1 MRVLHYIPE
10 RLLSSEEEGGFHGST
25 DLTREYL
32 SVLTTGMGKGIE
44 VQVTTTLSQFKQK
57 VKEIQPDIVHIHAC
71 WNISAYRAQ
80 HWTMKQRVALVLSPH
95 NGMQPWH
102 IHHHFWLHKLPLLI
116 LYQRHAIKTA
126 DAIHVFSQ
134 SEHQRMKAIK
144 WNTRLA
150 LVGNSTTDSRTQEW
164 QMTSA
169 LEALYQKVI
178 DSNSFRLMTEEE
190 KTAESRMLHEAILKE
205 EGLAVPEDHNEG
217 KELALSA
224 SSLRKIF
231 IHAHDEGILQEVKNG
246 ALLMQQNVEELDV
259 EHLERFPQRIIKSA
273 DTLEQ
278 EKVLPKSPLT
288 KSTLSNLRQDEK
300 PSETETRLT
309 VMLINI
315 QHELKHR
322 KLSRAHLTT
331 FYRLL
336 RFGEYDEDKLLRMLK
351 QLKLQKFTARL
362 MQILHE
368 TYYLEEGY
376 MPISPI
382 DDKRT
387 NNLRK
392 SLQKSDTL

>member
-1 MRVLHYIPE
+1 MKVLHYIPE

-32 SVLTTGMGKGIE
+32 SVLTTGMGKRIE
-44 VQVTTTLSQFKQK
+44 SQVTTSLSQFKQQ
-57 VKEIQPDIVHIHAC
+57 VKSMEPDIVHIHAC
-71 WNISAYRAQ
+71 WNLSAYRAQ
-80 HWTMKQRVALVLSPH
+80 HWAMKQRLALILSPH

-102 IHHHFWLHKLPLLI
+102 VHHHFWLHKLPLLI

-134 SEHQRMKAIK
+134 SEHQRMKAMK
-144 WNTRLA
+144 WNSRLA
-150 LVGNSTTDSRTQEW
+150 LVRNCTIDSRTPEW
-164 QMTSA
+164 QMTSE
-169 LEALYQKVI
+169 LEAFYQKVI

-190 KTAESRMLHEAILKE
+190 KTAENRMLHEAIFQEQGVVGTEKHE
-205 EGLAVPEDHNEG
+205 EG
-217 KELALSA
+217 KALPA

-231 IHAHDEGILQEVKNG
+231 IHANDEGILQEVETG
-246 ALLMQQNVEELDV
+246 ARLMQQETGVPDW
-259 EHLERFPQRIIKSA
+259 EHLQRFPRRIKKSA
-273 DTLEQ
+273 EPLEQ
-278 EKVLPKSPLT
+278 EKILAKSPLT

-300 PSETETRLT
+300 PSDTENKLT

-315 QHELKHR
+315 QHELKHK

-336 RFGEYDEDKLLRMLK
+336 RFGEYDEDKLQRMLK

-362 MQILHE
+362 MQILQE

-376 MPISPI
+376 MPIPPI

-387 NNLRK
+387 NNIRK
-392 SLQKSDTL
+392 SLQQSDTL

>member
-32 SVLTTGMGKGIE
+32 SVLTTGMGEGIE
-44 VQVTTTLSQFKQK
+44 AQVTTTLSQFKQQ
-57 VKEIQPDIVHIHAC
+57 VKSMEPDIVHIHAC

-80 HWTMKQRVALVLSPH
+80 HWAMKKRLALVLSPH

-102 IHHHFWLHKLPLLI
+102 VHHHFWIHKLPLLI
-116 LYQRHAIKTA
+116 LYQRHSIKSA
-126 DAIHVFSQ
+126 DAIQVFSQ
-134 SEHQRMKAIK
+134 SEYQRMMAMK

-150 LVGNSTTDSRTQEW
+150 LVRNCTIDHQTSEW

-169 LEALYQKVI
+169 LEAFYQKVI

-190 KTAESRMLHEAILKE
+190 KTAENRMLHQAIFQEQGANLPEHKE
-205 EGLAVPEDHNEG
+205 EKG
-217 KELALSA
+217 KKLSA
-224 SSLRKIF
+224 SSLRKIY
-231 IHAHDEGILQEVKNG
+231 IHANDEGILQEVETG
-246 ALLMQQNVEELDV
+246 ARLMQQETEVLDWAR
-259 EHLERFPQRIIKSA
+259 LQRFPRRNKKSA
-273 DTLEQ
+273 ELLEQ

-300 PSETETRLT
+300 PSDTENRLT

-322 KLSRAHLTT
+322 KLSRGHLTT

-336 RFGEYDEDKLLRMLK
+336 RFGEYDEDKLQRMLK

-362 MQILHE
+362 MQILQE
-368 TYYLEEGY
+368 SYYLEEGY
-376 MPISPI
+376 MPIPPI

-387 NNLRK
+387 NNIRK
-392 SLQKSDTL
+392 SLQLSDTL

>member
-1 MRVLHYIPE
+1 MKVLHYIPE

-32 SVLTTGMGKGIE
+32 SVLTTGMGERIE
-44 VQVTTTLSQFKQK
+44 SQVTTSLSQFKQQ
-57 VKEIQPDIVHIHAC
+57 VKSMEPDVVHIHAC
-71 WNISAYRAQ
+71 WNLSAYRAQ
-80 HWTMKQRVALVLSPH
+80 HWAMKQRLALVLSPH

-102 IHHHFWLHKLPLLI
+102 VHHHFWLHKLPLLI

-134 SEHQRMKAIK
+134 SEYQRMKAMK
-144 WNTRLA
+144 WNSHLA
-150 LVGNSTTDSRTQEW
+150 LVRNSTIDSRTPEW
-164 QMTSA
+164 QMTSE
-169 LEALYQKVI
+169 LEAFYQKVI

-190 KTAESRMLHEAILKE
+190 KTAENRMLHEAIFQEQGVVGTEKHE
-205 EGLAVPEDHNEG
+205 EE
-217 KELALSA
+217 KALPA

-231 IHAHDEGILQEVKNG
+231 IHANDEGILQEVETG
-246 ALLMQQNVEELDV
+246 ARLMQQETGVPDW
-259 EHLERFPQRIIKSA
+259 EHLQRFPRRIKKSA
-273 DTLEQ
+273 EPLEQ
-278 EKVLPKSPLT
+278 EKILPKSPLT

-300 PSETETRLT
+300 PSDTENKLT

-315 QHELKHR
+315 QHELKHK
-322 KLSRAHLTT
+322 KLSRGHLTT

-336 RFGEYDEDKLLRMLK
+336 RFGEYDEDKLQRMLK

-362 MQILHE
+362 MQILQE

-376 MPISPI
+376 MPIPPI

-387 NNLRK
+387 NNIRK
-392 SLQKSDTL
+392 SLQQSDTL

>member
-144 WNTRLA
+144 WNTRRVA
-150 LVGNSTTDSRTQEW
+150 QEINIPFTVGGGIN
-164 QMTSA
+164 A
-169 LEALYQKVI
+169 LEDVERLLHAGADKVSVNSAAIRRPELI
-178 DSNSFRLMTEEE
+178 DEITRRFGSQVCVCAIDARFDPDGWHCYVKGGRERVERGLFEW
-190 KTAESRMLHEAILKE
+190 AHEAQERGAGEILFTSMDHDGVKEGYANEALARLADDLKIPIIASGGAGKKEHFRDAFTIGKADAALAASVFHFGEIPIPELKE
-205 EGLAVPEDHNEG
+205 YLQ
-217 KELALSA
+217 S
-224 SSLRKIF
+224 
-231 IHAHDEGILQEVKNG
+231 EGI
-246 ALLMQQNVEELDV
+246 NV
-259 EHLERFPQRIIKSA
+259 RP
-273 DTLEQ
+273 
-278 EKVLPKSPLT
+278 P
-288 KSTLSNLRQDEK
+288 ST
-300 PSETETRLT
+300 
-309 VMLINI
+309 
-315 QHELKHR
+315 H
-322 KLSRAHLTT
+322 
-331 FYRLL
+331 
-336 RFGEYDEDKLLRMLK
+336 
-351 QLKLQKFTARL
+351 
-362 MQILHE
+362 
-368 TYYLEEGY
+368 
-376 MPISPI
+376 
-382 DDKRT
+382 
-387 NNLRK
+387 
-392 SLQKSDTL
+392 

>member
-1 MRVLHYIPE
+1 MKVLHYIPE

-32 SVLTTGMGKGIE
+32 SVLTTGMGERIE
-44 VQVTTTLSQFKQK
+44 SQVTTSLSQFKQQ
-57 VKEIQPDIVHIHAC
+57 VKSIEPDVVHIHAC
-71 WNISAYRAQ
+71 WNLSAYRAQ
-80 HWTMKQRVALVLSPH
+80 HWAMKQRLALVLSPH

-102 IHHHFWLHKLPLLI
+102 VHHHFWLHKLPLLI

-134 SEHQRMKAIK
+134 SEHQRMKAMK
-144 WNTRLA
+144 WNSRLA
-150 LVGNSTTDSRTQEW
+150 LVRNCTIDSRTPEW
-164 QMTSA
+164 QMTLE
-169 LEALYQKVI
+169 LEAFYQKVI

-190 KTAESRMLHEAILKE
+190 KTAENRMLHEAIFQEQGVVGTEKHE
-205 EGLAVPEDHNEG
+205 EE
-217 KELALSA
+217 KALPA

-231 IHAHDEGILQEVKNG
+231 IHANDEGILQEVETG
-246 ALLMQQNVEELDV
+246 ARLLQQETGVPNW
-259 EHLERFPQRIIKSA
+259 EHLQRFPRRVKKSA
-273 DTLEQ
+273 EPLEQ
-278 EKVLPKSPLT
+278 EKILSKSPLT

-300 PSETETRLT
+300 PSDTENKLT

-315 QHELKHR
+315 QHELKHK

-336 RFGEYDEDKLLRMLK
+336 RFGEYDEDKLQRMLK

-362 MQILHE
+362 MQILQE

-376 MPISPI
+376 MPIPPI

-387 NNLRK
+387 NNIRK
-392 SLQKSDTL
+392 SLQQSDTL

>member
-1 MRVLHYIPE
+1 
-10 RLLSSEEEGGFHGST
+10 
-25 DLTREYL
+25 
-32 SVLTTGMGKGIE
+32 
-44 VQVTTTLSQFKQK
+44 
-57 VKEIQPDIVHIHAC
+57 
-71 WNISAYRAQ
+71 
-80 HWTMKQRVALVLSPH
+80 
-95 NGMQPWH
+95 
-102 IHHHFWLHKLPLLI
+102 
-116 LYQRHAIKTA
+116 
-126 DAIHVFSQ
+126 
-134 SEHQRMKAIK
+134 
-144 WNTRLA
+144 
-150 LVGNSTTDSRTQEW
+150 
-164 QMTSA
+164 
-169 LEALYQKVI
+169 
-178 DSNSFRLMTEEE
+178 
-190 KTAESRMLHEAILKE
+190 
-205 EGLAVPEDHNEG
+205 
-217 KELALSA
+217 
-224 SSLRKIF
+224 
-231 IHAHDEGILQEVKNG
+231 
-246 ALLMQQNVEELDV
+246 MQQNVEELDV
-259 EHLERFPQRIIKSA
+259 EHLERFPQRIIKNA
-273 DTLEQ
+273 DALEQ

>member
-44 VQVTTTLSQFKQK
+44 AQVTTTLSQFKQK

-134 SEHQRMKAIK
+134 SEHQRMKAIR

-178 DSNSFRLMTEEE
+178 DSN
-190 KTAESRMLHEAILKE
+190 
-205 EGLAVPEDHNEG
+205 
-217 KELALSA
+217 
-224 SSLRKIF
+224 RKI
-231 IHAHDEGILQEVKNG
+231 ITKEKNWHYQQVHFG
-246 ALLMQQNVEELDV
+246 RSLSMLMM
-259 EHLERFPQRIIKSA
+259 
-273 DTLEQ
+273 
-278 EKVLPKSPLT
+278 KV
-288 KSTLSNLRQDEK
+288 
-300 PSETETRLT
+300 
-309 VMLINI
+309 
-315 QHELKHR
+315 
-322 KLSRAHLTT
+322 
-331 FYRLL
+331 FC
-336 RFGEYDEDKLLRMLK
+336 
-351 QLKLQKFTARL
+351 
-362 MQILHE
+362 
-368 TYYLEEGY
+368 
-376 MPISPI
+376 
-382 DDKRT
+382 KR
-387 NNLRK
+387 
-392 SLQKSDTL
+392 

>member
-32 SVLTTGMGKGIE
+32 SVLTTGMGEGIE
-44 VQVTTTLSQFKQK
+44 AEVTTTLSQFKQK
-57 VKEIQPDIVHIHAC
+57 VKERLPDIVHIHAS

-80 HWTMKQRVALVLSPH
+80 HWAMKKRLALVLSLH

-102 IHHHFWLHKLPLLI
+102 VHHHFWIHKLPLLI
-116 LYQRHAIKTA
+116 LYQRRAIKTA

-134 SEHQRMKAIK
+134 SEHQRMKTMK

-150 LVGNSTTDSRTQEW
+150 LVGNSTTDCRTQEW

-178 DSNSFRLMTEEE
+178 DSNSFRLMTTEE
-190 KTAESRMLHEAILKE
+190 KTYENVMLHKAILQE
-205 EGLAVPEDHNEG
+205 EGLPLAEQYDEG
-217 KELALSA
+217 KGLSLSA

-231 IHAHDEGILQEVKNG
+231 IHAYDEGILQEVKTG
-246 ALLMQQNVEELDV
+246 ARLLLQDVKEPDV
-259 EHLERFPQRIIKSA
+259 EHLERFPRRIKKSA
-273 DTLEQ
+273 DPLEQ

-300 PSETETRLT
+300 PSETETKLT

-315 QHELKHR
+315 QHELKHN

-382 DDKRT
+382 DDKKT

>member
-1 MRVLHYIPE
+1 MKVLHYIPE

-32 SVLTTGMGKGIE
+32 SVLTTGMGERIE
-44 VQVTTTLSQFKQK
+44 SQVTTSLSQFKQQ
-57 VKEIQPDIVHIHAC
+57 VKSMEPDIVHIHAC

-80 HWTMKQRVALVLSPH
+80 HWAMKQRLALVLSPH

-102 IHHHFWLHKLPLLI
+102 VHHHFWLHKLPLLI

-134 SEHQRMKAIK
+134 SEHQRMKAMK
-144 WNTRLA
+144 WNSRLA
-150 LVGNSTTDSRTQEW
+150 LVRNCTIDSRTPEW
-164 QMTSA
+164 QMTSE
-169 LEALYQKVI
+169 LEAFYQKVI

-190 KTAESRMLHEAILKE
+190 KTAENRMLHEAIFQEQGVVGAEKHE
-205 EGLAVPEDHNEG
+205 EG
-217 KELALSA
+217 KALPA

-231 IHAHDEGILQEVKNG
+231 IHANDEGILQEVETG
-246 ALLMQQNVEELDV
+246 SRLMQQQTGVPDW
-259 EHLERFPQRIIKSA
+259 EHLQRFPRRIKKSA
-273 DTLEQ
+273 EPLEQ
-278 EKVLPKSPLT
+278 EKILPKSPLT

-300 PSETETRLT
+300 PSDTENKLT

-315 QHELKHR
+315 QHELKHK

-336 RFGEYDEDKLLRMLK
+336 RFGEYDEDKLQRMLK

-362 MQILHE
+362 MQILQE
-368 TYYLEEGY
+368 TYFLEEGY
-376 MPISPI
+376 MPIPPI

-387 NNLRK
+387 NNIRK
-392 SLQKSDTL
+392 SLQQSDTL